1 MLNEN
6 IGAIRKSKGLSQE
19 ELAIKLNVV
28 RQTISKWE
36 QGLSVPDSDMLLAIS
51 EALETPVSTLLGETV
66 AETKGEDLKAI
77 SEKLEIINL
86 QLARRKDRHRKIL
99 RGACIALWGAV
110 ILIFAALFVWN
121 SPYLSWDYSDP
132 ETAVV
137 GVLFHAFEWLFVRLA
152 PIVFVGAVAGI
163 CLTRKRA

>member
-1 MLNEN
+1 M
-6 IGAIRKSKGLSQE
+6 R
-19 ELAIKLNVV
+19 
-28 RQTISKWE
+28 
-36 QGLSVPDSDMLLAIS
+36 
-51 EALETPVSTLLGETV
+51 
-66 AETKGEDLKAI
+66 
-77 SEKLEIINL
+77 
-86 QLARRKDRHRKIL
+86 RKIL
-99 RGACIALWGAV
+99 RGACIALCGAV

-163 CLTRKRA
+163 CLTRKRS

>member
-6 IGAIRKSKGLSQE
+6 IRAIRKSKGLSQE

-66 AETKGEDLKAI
+66 AETKAEDLSAI
-77 SEKLEIINL
+77 SQRLEVINL
-86 QLARRKDRHRKIL
+86 QLARRKDMHRKIL
-99 RGACIALWGAV
+99 RGVCIALCGAV

-137 GVLFHAFEWLFVRLA
+137 GVFFHAFEWLFVRLA

>member
-6 IGAIRKSKGLSQE
+6 IRAIRKSKGLSQE

-66 AETKGEDLKAI
+66 AETKAEDLSAI
-77 SEKLEIINL
+77 SQRLEVINL
-86 QLARRKDRHRKIL
+86 QLARRKDMHRKIL
-99 RGACIALWGAV
+99 RGVCIALCGAV

>member
-1 MLNEN
+1 
-6 IGAIRKSKGLSQE
+6 
-19 ELAIKLNVV
+19 
-28 RQTISKWE
+28 
-36 QGLSVPDSDMLLAIS
+36 MLLAIS

-86 QLARRKDRHRKIL
+86 QLARRKDMRRKIL
-99 RGACIALWGAV
+99 RCACIALCGAV

-163 CLTRKRA
+163 CLTRKRS